1 MMDLEH
7 LLSADYV
14 VYKSNCVC
22 KVEGLEERVIAGTLD
37 KRNYLVLVPM
47 NKRESKTYVP
57 ADNEILIGK
66 IRKALTKEEI
76 DNVLMSVKGRET
88 PWQEDRKARSEYF
101 KSVINDGNHM
111 ELILMIRCI
120 MSRKQALLKSHR
132 KISGQDDSALQNAV
146 KMISEEFAFS
156 LGITKDAV
164 AEYVRNALD

>member
-1 MMDLEH
+1 MNLEH

-14 VYKSNCVC
+14 VYKSNSVC
-22 KVEGLEERVIAGTLD
+22 KVEGLEERLITGTLD
-37 KRNYLVLVPM
+37 KRNYLVLVPI
-47 NKRESKTYVP
+47 NKRESKIYVP
-57 ADNEILIGK
+57 ADNELLISK

-76 DNVLMSVKGRET
+76 DEVLLSVKGKET
-88 PWQEDRKARSEYF
+88 PWQDDRKIRSEYF
-101 KSVINDGNHM
+101 KAVLSDGNHR

-156 LGITKDAV
+156 LGVTKDAV
-164 AEYVRNALD
+164 AEYVKNALD